1 MLKPESIQLSKVQE
15 VKISISAIIATYYSK
30 INMSRFEI
38 HVELGYNTLR
48 YEAWKHTVYRW

>member
-48 YEAWKHTVYRW
+48 YEA